1 MNHQATEFKRLNFFT
16 GFFTTAADWTDGETY
31 HLEKRR
37 LHNRALHRPGILP
50 GEGDELTVIATGGL
64 GVRVCPG
71 AVVDGNG
78 NLITVS
84 APQVLKIEPAP
95 DVAQTAYVYVRFAE
109 QEDEFVENIEDPDFS
124 GHTRKLERPEV
135 KYSFSE
141 PDGIEQVELA
151 RISLLAN
158 ATEIKAPDN
167 PQRPQANEVDRTHVV
182 YAGARDPYFQ
192 AVLTRLVALHGAWR
206 EQQRRHN
213 LGLHT
218 PGVIPRVEGELRVHA
233 LGGLTVRVEPGA
245 ALDGFGNELVLDV
258 PVDLTLASDPADV
271 TVHYVILRFHD
282 PLDESLTNLALPF
295 VFVRRTAMVL
305 LTTVEPDQKTDMLLA
320 RIILSAGAT
329 EIRDPHDPGLPQNDE
344 INLSGRL
351 WSKARGLQPERLEQP
366 VQARV
371 NTLMLDAREN
381 LAALAAR
388 FPTPSL
394 EDVRTTAL
402 QLRLMLGAM
411 EPEQLPRSLG
421 LLADLEQDVG
431 EELGVRYP
439 PLVNKSEYPAYQ
451 AAVAELLAALH
462 ERRSADAVL
471 NAQAAVNS
479 AVRDL
484 AEVVFVPP
492 VADAG
497 ADQVV
502 RTTGGSSKVRLD
514 ASRSQAAEGQKIV
527 SYIWEEEAAS

>member
-50 GEGDELTVIATGGL
+50 GEGDELAVIATGGL
-64 GVRVCPG
+64 GLRVSTG
-71 AVVDGNG
+71 AAVDGNG

-84 APQVLKIEPAP
+84 ASHDLKLEPAP
-95 DVAQTAYVYVRFAE
+95 DAVQTAYVYVRYAE
-109 QEDEFVENIEDPDFS
+109 QEDEYVENIEDPDFS

-135 KYSFSE
+135 NYSFNK
-141 PDGIEQVELA
+141 PDGMDQVELA

-158 ATEIKAPDN
+158 ATEIKAPAN
-167 PQRPQANEVDRTHVV
+167 PEHPQANEVDRTHVV
-182 YAGARDPYFQ
+182 YGGARDPYFQ
-192 AVLTRLVALHGAWR
+192 ALLTRLVALHGAWR

-218 PGVIPRVEGELRVHA
+218 PGVMPRVDGELRVHA
-233 LGGLTVRVEPGA
+233 LGGLTVRIEPGA

-258 PVDLTLASDPADV
+258 PLDLTLAADPAEV
-271 TVHYVILRFHD
+271 TVHYVVVRFRD
-282 PLDESLTNLALPF
+282 PLDDSLTELAMPF
-295 VFVRRTAMVL
+295 ALVRRTAIVL
-305 LTTVEPDQKTDMLLA
+305 LATAEPDQKTDMLLA
-320 RIILSAGAT
+320 RIVLSAGAA
-329 EIRDPHDPGLPQNDE
+329 EIRDAHDPGLPQNDE
-344 INLSGRL
+344 INMSGRL
-351 WSKARGLQPERLEQP
+351 WSKARGLMPERLEQT
-366 VQARV
+366 VQERV
-371 NTLMLDAREN
+371 NTLMLDGREN
-381 LAALAAR
+381 FAALAAR
-388 FPTPSL
+388 FTTPSI
-394 EDVRTTAL
+394 EDVRGAAL
-402 QLRLMLGAM
+402 QIRLMIGAL
-411 EPEQLPRSLG
+411 EPEQLPHSLRV
-421 LLADLEQDVG
+421 LADLEQDIG

-439 PLVNKSEYPAYQ
+439 PLVNKSEYAAYQ
-451 AAVAELLAALH
+451 AAVAELLAALQA
-462 ERRSADAVL
+462 RRSVDAVL

-492 VADAG
+492 VAEAG

-502 RTTGGSSKVRLD
+502 RTTGNSTKVKLD